1 MMHQIKPTTSFAG
14 TPRDRMADALA
25 SVANALEAAQ
35 RLMGE
40 ATPHGRDYHDQSQC
54 AIDRSESDRRIRLV
68 EELVRQYWKEAMEVQ
83 E

>member
-1 MMHQIKPTTSFAG
+1 MMHQIKPTRGGFG

-40 ATPHGRDYHDQSQC
+40 ATPNGRDYHDQSQWLE
-54 AIDRSESDRRIRLV
+54 DRKESDRRIRLV
-68 EELVRQYWKEAMEVQ
+68 EELVKQYWSEAMGVQ

>member
-1 MMHQIKPTTSFAG
+1 MHKIQPTTSFAG

-25 SVANALEAAQ
+25 SVANALDAAQ

-40 ATPHGRDYHDQSQC
+40 ATPHGRDYHDQSKW
-54 AIDRSESDRRIRLV
+54 ATDRSESDRRIRLV
-68 EELVRQYWKEAMEVQ
+68 EELVRQYWIEAMEVQ

>member
-1 MMHQIKPTTSFAG
+1 MHQIKPTRAAFG
-14 TPRDRMADALA
+14 TPRDRLAEQLAD
-25 SVANALEAAQ
+25 VANALEAAQ

-40 ATPHGRDYHDQSQC
+40 TTPNGRDYHDQSQW

-68 EELVRQYWKEAMEVQ
+68 EELVRQYWAEAVSAQ

>member
-1 MMHQIKPTTSFAG
+1 MHQIKPTTSFAG

-40 ATPHGRDYHDQSQC
+40 ATPNGRDYM
-54 AIDRSESDRRIRLV
+54 INRSGRSIAASRIVASGSSRSWCGNTGP
-68 EELVRQYWKEAMEVQ
+68 RQ
-83 E
+83 

>member
-1 MMHQIKPTTSFAG
+1 MHQIKPTTSFAG

-40 ATPHGRDYHDQSQC
+40 ATPHGRDYRDQSQW

-68 EELVRQYWKEAMEVQ
+68 EELVRQYWAEAVSAQ